1 MGNSS
6 VMWLMRKFVCKNGV
20 VERTKYPARIPAGST
35 KRERKKEI
43 ARASRAADNAEREL
57 ARWLNNNFD
66 PQEDIHLALTYSE
79 GGYER
84 LQLRAD
90 KLRAEGTSQEYALI
104 MAAQRELEN
113 FVRRVQYEI
122 GSAVLQYVAVTADL
136 DGETG
141 ERVRVHHHIVVN
153 KAALDA
159 CRKKWRRLGF
169 VLEEE
174 LYQINGDFT
183 ALAHYL
189 INQVRYIPNA
199 KRYTLS
205 RNLTPPVVSAPVEVT
220 RYAEAEITIP
230 AGCLLLHRSPYTR
243 GASQYVRYID
253 PAAVH
258 EPYIQAP
265 KAGGGTA
272 GKKHIYTRSK
282 AIYSRFERVQP

>member
-1 MGNSS
+1 MNSS
-6 VMWLMRKFVCKNGV
+6 SVIWLSRKVVCRNGIT
-20 VERTKYPARIPAGST
+20 EKTKYPARIPADST
-35 KRERKKEI
+35 KRERKKEV

-84 LQLRAD
+84 LQARAD
-90 KLRAEGTSQEYALI
+90 KITEEGTSSADALI

-113 FVRRVQYEI
+113 FVRRVQYAI
-122 GSAVLQYVAVTADL
+122 GSEALRYVGISSDL
-136 DGETG
+136 NDTG
-141 ERVRVHHHIVVN
+141 ERVRPHHHVVIN
-153 KAALDA
+153 REALTV
-159 CRKKWRRLGF
+159 CRKKWARMGF

-174 LYQINGDFT
+174 LYQVNGDFT

-205 RNLTPPVVSAPVEVT
+205 RNLTPPVVSAPVEIT
-220 RYAEAEITIP
+220 RYTESEISIP
-230 AGCLLLHRSPYTR
+230 SGCTLLYRAPFTR
-243 GASQYVRYID
+243 GASQYVRYIN

-265 KAGGGTA
+265 GAGGGTA
-272 GKKHIYTRSK
+272 GNKHLYTRSK